1 MASRESQGL
10 QVALIIFVMITVV
23 LAVMTFVFYRKGEQ
37 LNKTVADARG
47 KEKTAK
53 ESYDTENF
61 KVQYLKHILGA
72 SPLSEAELN
81 LVTQSILGD
90 PDMKGIDDLYQQH
103 MSTYGE
109 GLPNEKLNYRDVLPN
124 LLMALRQRNVDN
136 TALAAEVTKTNN
148 EKAQLQASETK
159 RTAEATANLQKA
171 RNDLDDRTQSFDK
184 DRQALQ
190 QKQEDQLAKF
200 DTARKGFQ
208 KKMAMDAKSI
218 SDRNTDLKKLE
229 NVVGDQ
235 RRTIEEMRDEPFEIP
250 DGQVAWVNQRSS
262 KVWINL
268 GSADGLRRQTL
279 FSIYAKEDNGVTR
292 AEPKASVEITR
303 VLDEHLSEARI
314 VSDEPS
320 DPVMPGDHVFSPAWR
335 PGRRV
340 HFALAG
346 LLDIDGDR
354 RSDRELVRSLILS
367 SGAVIDAEV
376 TATGE
381 AKGELNASTRYLVR
395 GAPPTDRND
404 AAALSAWSKIN
415 GDADQLGVE
424 KITLDK
430 LLSWMGYKSEVR
442 TVPLGKGARAE
453 DFKIGPA
460 EGKARSSTG
469 NVFRGFKDRKPPAR
483 GGGGTAF

>member
-23 LAVMTFVFYRKGEQ
+23 LAVMTFVFYRKGEE
-37 LNKTVADARG
+37 LNKTAETARAN
-47 KEKTAK
+47 EKSAK
-53 ESYDTENF
+53 EAYDTENF

-72 SPLSEAELN
+72 SPLAEAELN
-81 LVTQSILGD
+81 LIAQSILAD

-103 MSTYGE
+103 MATYGE
-109 GLPNEKLNYRDVLPN
+109 GLPADKHNYRDLLPN

-136 TALAAEVTKTNN
+136 TALAAELTATNN
-148 EKAQLQASETK
+148 EKQQLQASETK

-171 RNDLDDRTQSFDK
+171 RNDLADRTQTFTN

-190 QKQEDQLAKF
+190 KAQEDQLAKF
-200 DTARKGFQ
+200 DTDRRTFQ
-208 KKMAMDAKSI
+208 TKIAEAANAI
-218 SDRNTDLKKLE
+218 QNRNTDLKKLE
-229 NVVGDQ
+229 NVVDDQ
-235 RRTIEEMRDEPFEIP
+235 RRQIEVMRDEPFEIP

-268 GSADGLRRQTL
+268 GTADGLRRQTL
-279 FSIYAKEDNGVTR
+279 FSIYAEEDNGVTR

-314 VSDEPS
+314 VSDIPS
-320 DPVMPGDHVFSPAWR
+320 DPILPGDLVFSPAWR

-346 LLDIDGDR
+346 FLDIDGDR

-367 SGAVIDAEV
+367 SGAAIDADVTEKGEV
-376 TATGE
+376 S
-381 AKGELNASTRYLVR
+381 GELNAGTRYLVR
-395 GAPPTDRND
+395 GEAPTDRND
-404 AAALSAWSKIN
+404 AKALREWSKIN

-430 LLSWMGYKSEVR
+430 LLSWMGYKTEVR
-442 TVPLGKGARAE
+442 TIPLGKGARPE
-453 DFKIGPA
+453 DFQMGP
-460 EGKARSSTG
+460 EGGKARSSTG
-469 NVFRGFKDRKPPAR
+469 NVFEGFKERTPPAR
-483 GGGGTAF
+483 GRSGSAF